1 MTALRFVGITKRY
14 GVRTILDDVSLCA
27 ESAGIVA
34 LAGVNGSGK
43 STLYRI
49 AAGFVREEAGRVFM
63 DRASET
69 LDLSALAPTERVR
82 SGLRYVPQD
91 RRVVCDL
98 STVETLR
105 LAANDC
111 DDIFD
116 VVAELRLGALFQKR
130 PSQMTAAERGLLL
143 LTIVRA
149 ARPAFV
155 IVDEPFAGLDRLQ
168 RWHCIAILRHLSES
182 GMGVAHRPRW
192 PDSARCRNHRSHHRA
207 WPHRLL
213 RRREVRSLIAGSK
226 AALFPCAW
234 LGRWRAT
241 SR

>member
-14 GVRTILDDVSLCA
+14 GVRTILDDVSLCVG
-27 ESAGIVA
+27 SAGIVA

-49 AAGFVREEAGRVFM
+49 AAGFVRQDAGRVFM
-63 DRASET
+63 DRASGT
-69 LDLSALAPTERVR
+69 LDLSALAPTERVL

-98 STVETLR
+98 STVENLR
-105 LAANDC
+105 LAANAC
-111 DDIFD
+111 DDVFE
-116 VVAELRLGALFQKR
+116 VVAELRLGALFKKQ
-130 PSQMTAAERGLLL
+130 PNQMTAAERGFLL

-182 GMGVAHRPRW
+182 GMGILLTDHDGRALLDVATTVHIIERGRIVYS
-192 PDSARCRNHRSHHRA
+192 DDARSAAVSPVAKRLYFRA
-207 WPHRLL
+207 H
-213 RRREVRSLIAGSK
+213 G
-226 AALFPCAW
+226 
-234 LGRWRAT
+234 
-241 SR
+241 